1 MNLGGIDGR
10 GEATGLG
17 VFYSVRFLMNYEPFL
32 KKYGYTKG
40 LEGKTVIVHGIG
52 NCGKFAAKFFQEEG
66 AKVIG
71 LVGSK
76 SGVYNPNGFK
86 SIDDTIKYYYKN
98 GKSWRGF
105 DDCTEV
111 TQGDNTMDICYKE
124 CDVLLPCAIE
134 RSFTAHN
141 CGKLKCKIMSEGA
154 NGPVTARGQAILD
167 ERNIPVIPD
176 YIANAGGVT
185 VSYFE
190 WLKNTSHV
198 EMGLMTRRWEANYK
212 NQMKALLEKHNIKYD
227 KPKKF
232 VDEILTEKN
241 MVYSALEEVM
251 STVVQECFH
260 NSEKHKTSMRNAGL
274 ARSVQ
279 RLVDKYMLMEI
290 IQ

>member
-1 MNLGGIDGR
+1 M
-10 GEATGLG
+10 
-17 VFYSVRFLMNYEPFL
+17 
-32 KKYGYTKG
+32 
-40 LEGKTVIVHGIG
+40 
-52 NCGKFAAKFFQEEG
+52 
-66 AKVIG
+66 
-71 LVGSK
+71 
-76 SGVYNPNGFK
+76 YNPNGFK

-134 RSFTAHN
+134 RSFTVHN

-154 NGPVTARGQAILD
+154 NGPVTPRGQAILD